1 MDNVCRALVS
11 SAIHRCQA
19 TDRLCRITIAIKYPG
34 ASKSSS
40 STTFQISI
48 SDTGRGI
55 NLPEFL
61 LSYSNINL
69 HRANDIFFSSPQC
82 WDGELSIKTTD
93 MEKTEVQHFWLNWGE
108 SRVVQVG
115 TSSKGRNTF
124 SGTEA
129 SFSVQGNLEEF
140 IVYIKDLCQKIA
152 ILQIPSIALD
162 LCLEPF
168 DNSETCCEN
177 IFMWNEGIL
186 LPKSMSKIDR
196 LAKGTV
202 DYRINN
208 MQKLDN
214 QVQGPLAFRE
224 CFKVGRGSVYSLE
237 ANTKMEI
244 VFEVVLVLEIA
255 KDTNKSCSTE
265 STIKAKMKTYA
276 PDLSRSI
283 SGLIMSSN
291 DMNFKEECAHIVGVS
306 LEDLCQEKLLSCIN
320 KKILDVINI
329 TDRNPTK
336 RTANTDVQPT
346 CEEPSKEECEDE
358 VDNENNLDEYTSI
371 WDFL

>member
-152 ILQIPSIALD
+152 ILQIPRQVYTGSIRWCKGSHEDAD
-162 LCLEPF
+162 CCSGKRQKKKPKFLE
-168 DNSETCCEN
+168 S
-177 IFMWNEGIL
+177 EGI
-186 LPKSMSKIDR
+186 
-196 LAKGTV
+196 
-202 DYRINN
+202 
-208 MQKLDN
+208 
-214 QVQGPLAFRE
+214 
-224 CFKVGRGSVYSLE
+224 CH
-237 ANTKMEI
+237 AN
-244 VFEVVLVLEIA
+244 
-255 KDTNKSCSTE
+255 
-265 STIKAKMKTYA
+265 
-276 PDLSRSI
+276 
-283 SGLIMSSN
+283 
-291 DMNFKEECAHIVGVS
+291 
-306 LEDLCQEKLLSCIN
+306 
-320 KKILDVINI
+320 INI
-329 TDRNPTK
+329 VN
-336 RTANTDVQPT
+336 
-346 CEEPSKEECEDE
+346 
-358 VDNENNLDEYTSI
+358 
-371 WDFL
+371 